1 MTKKGHDWLLSDFL
15 FGTGSLEDMLVW
27 LESTLPPLMSL
38 LEDYSRK
45 MKQQNETKR
54 AISCLAPSV
63 GNLLWSFQI
72 SNDIC
77 DVPLSSLFPQRKS
90 GHFDLLHR
98 TILYCKLGP
107 SIHLINL
114 QNWNEMAWL
123 AVGPQLWHLN
133 IYLFDCFYINH
144 RRCGVREVKA
154 QFWGRGRGKR

>member
-1 MTKKGHDWLLSDFL
+1 
-15 FGTGSLEDMLVW
+15 MLVW

-38 LEDYSRK
+38 LEDYSHK

-72 SNDIC
+72 SNNVC

-133 IYLFDCFYINH
+133 IYLFDWYQPQKMWSQRGESSVLRRQRKEVEGKSQNH
-144 RRCGVREVKA
+144 KS
-154 QFWGRGRGKR
+154 QKLRGKR